1 MTVEIISWSIST
13 KVRDRVGIQSHDPW
27 IQTHICCQTR
37 YPLRKRSYWI
47 QPNLFGDLLAQVGE
61 QEHYCF
67 LLFGS
72 PLHGPQRVCIFW
84 LNCSLFLNCWV
95 ELNQICAQLK
105 QIVYTRAYFWVPHS
119 EAPYNGDKSVCP
131 FFFYANPNMLGWIK
145 PNLLKGRLS
154 HKWGVVKNIYFF
166 NLTAKFSIIRNYWV
180 IRRLRTVLTF
190 FSIIYCNKTTYYSNF
205 DYPKNSIFRSDL
217 SVPIKEMA
225 IKLPFKIRSP
235 NVTHD
240 VHDFFVW
247 SSLFLLYRLIIRKK

>member
-13 KVRDRVGIQSHDPW
+13 KVRDRVRIQSRDPW

-37 YPLRKRSYWI
+37 YRLRKRSYWI

-72 PLHGPQRVCIFW
+72 PLHGPQGMCIFW

-131 FFFYANPNMLGWIK
+131 FFFYAGVTLSRTWHQMATRIWNFEFCARWPRTWSPANQQPKQLQCLQKVTRWQPNHT
-145 PNLLKGRLS
+145 RRQ
-154 HKWGVVKNIYFF
+154 HED
-166 NLTAKFSIIRNYWV
+166 V
-180 IRRLRTVLTF
+180 IFYQVTYPQDTRRLHD
-190 FSIIYCNKTTYYSNF
+190 SYTTSYWEYDAF
-205 DYPKNSIFRSDL
+205 EL
-217 SVPIKEMA
+217 GHECVTW
-225 IKLPFKIRSP
+225 SP
-235 NVTHD
+235 DGINP
-240 VHDFFVW
+240 
-247 SSLFLLYRLIIRKK
+247 L

>member
-13 KVRDRVGIQSHDPW
+13 KVWDRVGIQSRDPW

-37 YPLRKRSYWI
+37 YRLRKRSYWI

-84 LNCSLFLNCWV
+84 LNCSLFLNCWL

-119 EAPYNGDKSVCP
+119 EAPYNGVKSVCP
-131 FFFYANPNMLGWIK
+131 FFFYANPNMLCWIQ
-145 PNLLKGRLS
+145 PNLLKGLLS
-154 HKWGVVKNIYFF
+154 HNRGVVKNIYFF
-166 NLTAKFSIIRNYWV
+166 NLPAKFSIIRNYWV
-180 IRRLRTVLTF
+180 IRRLRTVPTF
-190 FSIIYCNKTTYYSNF
+190 SLLSI
-205 DYPKNSIFRSDL
+205 
-217 SVPIKEMA
+217 A
-225 IKLPFKIRSP
+225 IKLPIIRIS
-235 NVTHD
+235 
-240 VHDFFVW
+240 
-247 SSLFLLYRLIIRKK
+247 IIRKIQFFEVICGSRLKKWLLNYLSRFEVQMSRMVIMISMFGRVYFYYID